1 MHANWNGLLGD
12 VHNERSSDVREFQRK
27 ATGLAKQAL
36 IEMLKHLQKNKAD
49 QLISILAAAPGIV
62 GMKHSEHFGA
72 PFTLPEEFT
81 SVYRLHSLL
90 PDYIEIYDADA
101 ASKGTFRALT
111 ADELTNRLPGAQIS
125 GPSTDRSDFWWRPSN
140 ATAEGNMI
148 SLVDTL
154 REKSYDAVRGIGI
167 DNLAI
172 TFGLTP
178 VGQLTLGNFPAFMTD
193 LKVPGVPG
201 GKIDLAAMDI
211 IRDRERGVPR
221 FNEFR
226 RQIHLKPL
234 KSIDDFVDKELMAEI
249 NSGMGRDLKSDG
261 RLSPAVIAAKKAAL
275 ASQQDFV
282 AKMKK
287 VYGNDVEKVD
297 LLVGLQAE
305 FTRPHGFAISET
317 QFQIF
322 ILNASRRLFSDRF
335 LTEAYTP
342 EYYTQ
347 LGFDYVNK
355 TTMVQIL
362 GREFPKLRTALKG
375 VDNAFDVWSRQRD
388 EYSLST
394 EQKVDFLR

>member
-1 MHANWNGLLGD
+1 
-12 VHNERSSDVREFQRK
+12 
-27 ATGLAKQAL
+27 
-36 IEMLKHLQKNKAD
+36 
-49 QLISILAAAPGIV
+49 V
-62 GMKHSEHFGA
+62 G
-72 PFTLPEEFT
+72 
-81 SVYRLHSLL
+81 
-90 PDYIEIYDADA
+90 
-101 ASKGTFRALT
+101 
-111 ADELTNRLPGAQIS
+111 
-125 GPSTDRSDFWWRPSN
+125 DRSDFWWRPAGAPS
-140 ATAEGNMI
+140 EGNMI
-148 SLVDTL
+148 SLVATL
-154 REKSYDAVRGIGI
+154 REKSYDTVRGIGI

-201 GKIDLAAMDI
+201 GKIDLAAMDL

-234 KSIDDFVDKELMAEI
+234 KSMDDFVDKELMAEI
-249 NSGMGRDLKSDG
+249 NTGMGRDMKPDG

-275 ASQQDFV
+275 ASQQAFV
-282 AKMKK
+282 AKMKT

-347 LGFDYVNK
+347 LGFDYVNS

-362 GREFPKLRTALKG
+362 GREFPKLSRALKG

-394 EQKVDFLR
+394 EQKADFLR